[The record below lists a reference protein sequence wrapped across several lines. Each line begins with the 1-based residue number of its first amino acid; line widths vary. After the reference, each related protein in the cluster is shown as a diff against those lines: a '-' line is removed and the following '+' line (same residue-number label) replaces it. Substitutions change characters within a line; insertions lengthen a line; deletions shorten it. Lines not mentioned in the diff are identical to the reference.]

1 MDHLCKELSIPSSAI
16 NANDIQLPPSIIP
29 DHLRI
34 ILEEEKIPV
43 PGIGLSNPTKL
54 IKQAHASNAKVM
66 AMVTNVEEATKV
78 VKRGLDVVVA
88 QGSEAG
94 RHRLIFQLNT
104 NDEEEVLMVGTLY
117 WYHR

>member
-1 MDHLCKELSIPSSAI
+1 MDHFRKELSIPSSAI
-16 NANDIQLPPSIIP
+16 NANDIQLPPSTIS

-43 PGIGLSNPTKL
+43 LGIGLSNPTKL
-54 IKQAHASNAKVM
+54 VEQAHASNAKVM

-78 VKRGLDVVVA
+78 VKGRVDVVVA

-94 RHRLIFQLNT
+94 GHHLTFQPNA
-104 NDEEEVLMVGTLY
+104 NDEEEVPMVGTLY